1 MRAQTCCHPRCPRRR
16 STPRSRQAR
25 YCSFRAIT
33 AALEQPL
40 PATALWPIRAV
51 LQPLFAS
58 DAAAWWRA
66 LPWAVLVLA
75 VHYLGV
81 LRLDLA
87 FEEAAL
93 EATEGRAIT
102 DRSLLVRSLAVAG
115 LTIAGFLVHSALGL
129 EAATIALAGATVL
142 MLVARLDPHETL
154 REVEWS
160 TLFFFVGLFVDAIK
174 KR

>member
-1 MRAQTCCHPRCPRRR
+1 M
-16 STPRSRQAR
+16 
-25 YCSFRAIT
+25 
-33 AALEQPL
+33 L
-40 PATALWPIRAV
+40 PTDAV
-51 LQPLFAS
+51 SPVFQ
-58 DAAAWWRA
+58 
-66 LPWAVLVLA
+66 
-75 VHYLGV
+75 
-81 LRLDLA
+81 
-87 FEEAAL
+87 AAL

-160 TLFFFVGLFVDAIK
+160 TLFFFVGLFVLVEAVVKVGIVGSLADRLAEEG
-174 KR
+174 